1 MGLGGSW
8 AGSRASSATA
18 LTPLAEA
25 GAPNPPGGPGRSLRT
40 VKERGEQDARDRL
53 SSFIGCQHTWRPAR
67 RFLTKIL
74 QFLSAVGS
82 PKPDLAC
89 QSFRPLHRSDAP
101 AFSRSASSLMAA
113 PP

>member
-1 MGLGGSW
+1 MNLGSG
-8 AGSRASSATA
+8 ARVIPRRLRASHDSA
-18 LTPLAEA
+18 
-25 GAPNPPGGPGRSLRT
+25 

-53 SSFIGCQHTWRPAR
+53 SMFLGCQHTWRPAR
-67 RFLTKIL
+67 RFLTKVL